1 MAPCTDQA
9 VIPAEPAEG
18 APTGEAGPIM
28 PAVQERRDLTLP
40 LDERG
45 IQVTGELAFASDDT
59 QPLTIGA

>member
-18 APTGEAGPIM
+18 SPTGETGPII
-28 PAVQERRDLTLP
+28 PAVQESHDLTLP

-45 IQVTGELAFASDDT
+45 IQATGELAFAPDDT
-59 QPLTIGA
+59 QPLTIRA